1 MHASS
6 PRFRNYRPDKPHH
19 PISSRHIIYIRSRNS
34 TIFFKTLKF
43 AGGQQTRILGGV
55 SLARYG
61 WKLIVVVQPLS
72 LWGELHEEIIV
83 CCLLAML
90 GLTSAATPGRSQEE
104 VLSPPA
110 KAACKFADGNT
121 ITVIYSS
128 PRMRGRKI
136 FGDLVPFD
144 EVWRTGADDAT
155 AFLTTSDL
163 VAGEKVIP
171 AAKYTLFTLPT
182 QNKWT
187 LIISKQTGEFGIPYP
202 GERFD
207 FARLAMKVS
216 KLPSPVEN
224 FTISFDQAGKACTMK
239 LDWETTRTSI
249 DFSEKK

>member
-1 MHASS
+1 MK
-6 PRFRNYRPDKPHH
+6 RF
-19 PISSRHIIYIRSRNS
+19 
-34 TIFFKTLKF
+34 
-43 AGGQQTRILGGV
+43 
-55 SLARYG
+55 
-61 WKLIVVVQPLS
+61 
-72 LWGELHEEIIV
+72 IV
-83 CCLLAML
+83 CFFLFAS
-90 GLTSAATPGRSQEE
+90 GLFATAIRGRRQEQ

-110 KAACKFADGNT
+110 KAACKFADGKT
-121 ITVIYSS
+121 INVAYSS

-136 FGDLVPFD
+136 FGDLAPFG

-163 VAGEKVIP
+163 VASEKTIP

-202 GERFD
+202 GEKFD
-207 FARLAMKVS
+207 FARVEMKVS

-224 FTISFDQAGKACTMK
+224 FTISFDQAGTTCTMK
-239 LDWETTRTSI
+239 LDWETTRASI